1 MPNYR
6 HEVYWQTT
14 EAAEPQDALTGD
26 VDCDVAVVGAGFTGM
41 WTAYGLKKAR
51 PDLDI
56 HLLDAGLAGGA
67 ASGTADGFV
76 TPTLGK
82 DLDQLIRVYGEPAAA
97 KASAIVGR
105 SILEIGRFCRREK
118 VDAEYE
124 ANDYLMVARND
135 GQLAR
140 LEHDRRLALRLG
152 SDTKIMDA
160 DEARAYVDSPE
171 IQGAVRVGGALVNPF
186 KLARGL
192 VRTLRGMGV
201 TIHERSPASRVDP
214 AGPGGGPHTVVTAAG
229 RVRAPQVVLATSAS
243 QYTFPEFRR
252 TVLPMWSYALISEPL
267 TEEQLGRVRWPG
279 REGIVE
285 AKTFLHCG
293 RFTADNR
300 LMWAGGRAYYYPRSP
315 FDQGH
320 HDNAAIYRELTAS
333 FGEFFPAW
341 RDDVRFEFAYGGVID
356 ITRDMMPHF
365 GTLRPGLHYGY
376 GYCGN
381 GIAATHTGGRILRD
395 LVLGESTDYSTL
407 ALVDAKRPAFPPEPI
422 SFAGFQVLSRVYE
435 WKDKRP

>member
-41 WTAYGLKKAR
+41 WTAYSLKKAR
-51 PDLDI
+51 PELSV

-82 DLDQLIRVYGEPAAA
+82 DLDQLIRIYGAEAAG

-124 ANDYLMVARND
+124 ANDYLMVALND

-140 LEHDRRLALRLG
+140 LEHDRQLALKLG

-160 DEARAYVDSPE
+160 AEARAYVDSPE
-171 IQGAVRVGGALVNPF
+171 IKGAVRVGGALVNPY

-192 VRTLRGMGV
+192 ARTLRAAGV
-201 TIHERSPASRVDP
+201 AIHERTPVQRVEPAAT
-214 AGPGGGPHTVVTAAG
+214 AGAPHTVVTAAG

-243 QYTFPEFRR
+243 QYTFAGFQRR
-252 TVLPMWSYALISEPL
+252 VLPMWSYVLISEPL
-267 TEEQLGRVRWPG
+267 TEEQLGRVHWPG
-279 REGIVE
+279 REGLVE

-300 LMWAGGRAYYYPRSP
+300 VMWAGGRAYYYPCSP
-315 FDQGH
+315 FDRAHMQ
-320 HDNAAIYRELTAS
+320 NPAIYRELTAS
-333 FGEFFPAW
+333 FARFFPAW
-341 RDDVRFEFAYGGVID
+341 RDVRFEFAYGGVID

-395 LVLGESTDYSTL
+395 LVLGEKTDYSTL
-407 ALVDAKRPAFPPEPI
+407 ALVDAPRPTFPPEPI
-422 SFAGFQVLSRVYE
+422 SFAGYQVLSRVYE
-435 WKDKRP
+435 WKDRRG